1 MSQLWMLA
9 ISLLR
14 AKAGADAGRQEGTAA
29 SESLS
34 LSVTEY
40 SSGSGRLAGGMLNPN
55 SDAFRLFLAADISPS
70 LSGSD
75 TTSA

>member
-1 MSQLWMLA
+1 MSQWVV

-14 AKAGADAGRQEGTAA
+14 AKAGADAGRQDGDAP
-29 SESLS
+29 SKSLS

-55 SDAFRLFLAADISPS
+55 SDAFRLFLVADSSPS

-75 TTSA
+75 TTLA